1 MSKVAI
7 NHLNKANESLSSLGL
22 SVGSPDA
29 WMENESARKGFKNSV
44 MLACL
49 IINSTANALQCED
62 ESTFKEN
69 GFTDMQDAINCYIQA
84 NLDSWNQKDW
94 PESCRDVKAELSRL
108 SVMVEAW
115 NKKNKKQPIKPT
127 VASKIMKSVNLASYA
142 LVAAI
147 GVSALVTSL
156 SDKAIASPAPATN
169 AADVFVSSI
178 NKGWMICNGADSD
191 TNQVVLKVKF
201 SNVSRSGLVVSTKT
215 LDNQGN
221 EDLVLKRSD
230 NDPELVT
237 FGTVQRYSHAK
248 AVTNLVSYGQM
259 NESILATTVYNN
271 ADNAVYTV
279 HVNLANCIKASK

>member
-7 NHLNKANESLSSLGL
+7 NHLNKANENLSSLGL
-22 SVGSPDA
+22 TVGSPDA

-156 SDKAIASPAPATN
+156 SDKAVASPAPATD
-169 AADVFVSSI
+169 AASVFSSSI

-191 TNQVVLKVKF
+191 GNTIVLKMKF
-201 SNVSRSGLVVSTKT
+201 SNVTNEGVLFQSKT
-215 LDNQGN
+215 LDNQPN
-221 EDLVLKRSD
+221 NDLVLKRTD
-230 NDPELVT
+230 NDADMVT
-237 FGTVQRYSHAK
+237 FGTVQRYEDVK
-248 AVTNLVSYGQM
+248 AVTNLVSYGPVK
-259 NESILATTVYNN
+259 ESMIATTVYNN

-279 HVNLANCIKASK
+279 HVNLANCIKANK

>member
-156 SDKAIASPAPATN
+156 SDKAVASPAPATD
-169 AADVFVSSI
+169 AASVFSSSI

-191 TNQVVLKVKF
+191 GSTIVLKMKF
-201 SNVSRSGLVVSTKT
+201 SNVTNNGVLFQSKT
-215 LDNQGN
+215 LDNQPN
-221 EDLVLKRSD
+221 NDLVLKRTD
-230 NDPELVT
+230 NDADMVT
-237 FGTVQRYSHAK
+237 YGTVQRYEDVK
-248 AVTNLVSYGQM
+248 AVTNLVSYGPV
-259 NESILATTVYNN
+259 NESMIATTVYNN

>member
-7 NHLNKANESLSSLGL
+7 NQLNKANESLSSLGL
-22 SVGSPDA
+22 SIGSPDA
-29 WMENESARKGFKNSV
+29 WMENESARKGFKNSI

-127 VASKIMKSVNLASYA
+127 VASKIMKSINLASYA

-147 GVSALVTSL
+147 GVSALVTSF
-156 SDKAIASPAPATN
+156 SDKAVASPAPATN
-169 AADVFVSSI
+169 AADVFASSI
-178 NKGWMICNGADSD
+178 DKGWMICNGADSD

-201 SNVSRSGLVVSTKT
+201 SNVSRDGLVVSTKT
-215 LDNQGN
+215 LDNQPN
-221 EDLVLKRSD
+221 SDLVLKRTD
-230 NDPELVT
+230 NDADMVT
-237 FGTVQRYSHAK
+237 FGTVQRYEDVK
-248 AVTNLVSYGQM
+248 AVTNLVSYGPVNQSM
-259 NESILATTVYNN
+259 IATTVYNN

>member
-22 SVGSPDA
+22 TVGSPDA

-156 SDKAIASPAPATN
+156 SDKAIAGPAPATN
-169 AADVFVSSI
+169 AADVFASSI

-191 TNQVVLKVKF
+191 GNTIVLKMKF
-201 SNVSRSGLVVSTKT
+201 SNVTNDGVLFQSKT
-215 LDNQGN
+215 LDNQPN
-221 EDLVLKRSD
+221 NDLVLKRTDSD
-230 NDPELVT
+230 SDMVT
-237 FGTVQRYSHAK
+237 FGTVQRYEDVK
-248 AVTNLVSYGQM
+248 AVTNLVSYGPV
-259 NESILATTVYNN
+259 NESMIATTVYNN

>member
-29 WMENESARKGFKNSV
+29 WMENESARKGFKNSI

-127 VASKIMKSVNLASYA
+127 IASKIMKSVNLASYA

-156 SDKAIASPAPATN
+156 SDKAIASSTPATD
-169 AADVFVSSI
+169 AASVFSSSI

-191 TNQVVLKVKF
+191 GTTIVLKMKF
-201 SNVSRSGLVVSTKT
+201 SNVTSEGVLFQSKT
-215 LDNQGN
+215 LDNQPN
-221 EDLVLKRSD
+221 NDLVLKRTD
-230 NDPELVT
+230 NDADMVT
-237 FGTVQRYSHAK
+237 FGTVQRYEDVK
-248 AVTNLVSYGQM
+248 AVTNLVSYGPI
-259 NESILATTVYNN
+259 NESMIATTVYNN
-271 ADNAVYTV
+271 VDNAVYTV

>member
-22 SVGSPDA
+22 TVGSPDA

-142 LVAAI
+142 LVAVV

-156 SDKAIASPAPATN
+156 SDKAIASPTPVASDAASLFVKNAP
-169 AADVFVSSI
+169 
-178 NKGWMICNGADSD
+178 KQWLICNGADSD

-201 SNVSRSGLVVSTKT
+201 SNTSRDGLVVSTKT

-221 EDLVLKRSD
+221 EDLLLKRTD

-248 AVTNLVSYGQM
+248 AVTNLVSYGPM
-259 NESILATTVYNN
+259 NESMLATTVYNSEN
-271 ADNAVYTV
+271 NAVYTV
-279 HVNLANCIKASK
+279 HINLANCISAK

>member
-22 SVGSPDA
+22 TVGSPDA
-29 WMENESARKGFKNSV
+29 WMENESARKGFKNSI

-115 NKKNKKQPIKPT
+115 NKKSKKQPIKPT
-127 VASKIMKSVNLASYA
+127 VASKIMKSINLASYA

-156 SDKAIASPAPATN
+156 SDKAVASPTPATD
-169 AADVFVSSI
+169 AASVFASSI

-191 TNQVVLKVKF
+191 SNNIVLKVKF
-201 SNVSRSGLVVSTKT
+201 SNVTNEGVLFQSKT
-215 LDNQGN
+215 LDNQPN
-221 EDLVLKRSD
+221 SDLVLKRTD
-230 NDPELVT
+230 NDADMVT
-237 FGTVQRYSHAK
+237 FGTVQRYEDVK
-248 AVTNLVSYGQM
+248 AVTNLVSYGPA
-259 NESILATTVYNN
+259 NESMIATTVYNN

>member
-22 SVGSPDA
+22 TVGSPDA

-156 SDKAIASPAPATN
+156 SDKAIASPTPATD
-169 AADVFVSSI
+169 AASVFSSSI

-191 TNQVVLKVKF
+191 GNNIVLKMKF
-201 SNVSRSGLVVSTKT
+201 SNVTNDGVLFQSKT
-215 LDNQGN
+215 LDNQPN
-221 EDLVLKRSD
+221 SDLVLKRTD
-230 NDPELVT
+230 NDADMVT
-237 FGTVQRYSHAK
+237 YGTVRRYEDVK
-248 AVTNLVSYGQM
+248 AVTNLVSYGPI
-259 NESILATTVYNN
+259 NESMIATTVYNN

>member
-22 SVGSPDA
+22 TVGSPDA

-127 VASKIMKSVNLASYA
+127 VASKIVKSINLASYA

-156 SDKAIASPAPATN
+156 SDKAIASPAPATD
-169 AADVFVSSI
+169 AASVFSSSI

-191 TNQVVLKVKF
+191 GATIVLKMKF
-201 SNVSRSGLVVSTKT
+201 SNVTNDGVLFQSKT
-215 LDNQGN
+215 LDNQPN
-221 EDLVLKRSD
+221 SDLVLKRTD
-230 NDPELVT
+230 NDADMVT
-237 FGTVQRYSHAK
+237 FGTVQRYEDVK
-248 AVTNLVSYGQM
+248 AVTNLVSYGPI
-259 NESILATTVYNN
+259 NESMIATTVYNN

>member
-22 SVGSPDA
+22 TVGSPDA

-156 SDKAIASPAPATN
+156 SDKAIASPTPATD
-169 AADVFVSSI
+169 AASVFSSSI

-191 TNQVVLKVKF
+191 GSTIVLKMKF
-201 SNVSRSGLVVSTKT
+201 SNVTNDGVLFQSKT
-215 LDNQGN
+215 LDNQPN
-221 EDLVLKRSD
+221 NDLVLKRTDSD
-230 NDPELVT
+230 SDMVT
-237 FGTVQRYSHAK
+237 FGTVQRYEDVK
-248 AVTNLVSYGQM
+248 AVTNLVSYGPV
-259 NESILATTVYNN
+259 NESMIATTVYNN

>member
-22 SVGSPDA
+22 TVGSPDA

-115 NKKNKKQPIKPT
+115 NKKSKKQPIKPT
-127 VASKIMKSVNLASYA
+127 VASKIMKSINLASYA
-142 LVAAI
+142 LVAVI

-169 AADVFVSSI
+169 AADVFASSI
-178 NKGWMICNGADSD
+178 DKGWMVCNGADSD
-191 TNQVVLKVKF
+191 TNQIVLKVKF
-201 SNVSRSGLVVSTKT
+201 SNVSRNGLVVSTKT

-221 EDLVLKRSD
+221 EDLVLKRTD
-230 NDPELVT
+230 NDPELIT

-248 AVTNLVSYGQM
+248 AVTNLVSYGPM
-259 NESILATTVYNN
+259 NESMLATTVYNN